1 MIALNA
7 YFDDNACSRSRRPDP
22 LARAVEQYRR
32 SLHADLGILLD
43 HDGETFALVDDRG
56 RIVDGNE
63 LIALLT
69 LLVVRAGAGASP
81 CR

>member
-1 MIALNA
+1 MSDIVGTL
-7 YFDDNACSRSRRPDP
+7 R
-22 LARAVEQYRR
+22 
-32 SLHADLGILLD
+32 ADLGILLD

-69 LLVVRAGAGASP
+69 LMVVRAGAKAVAVP
-81 CR
+81 VMAPAAIEDIARATARV